1 MVLSTSWLLQ
11 YIKSLLRLHDPSIEP
26 GALLSKNLWDYRW
39 GKGKEEP
46 GTRLLTPVVETWYH
60 KQITA
65 W

>member
-11 YIKSLLRLHDPSIEP
+11 YIKSLLGLQDPSVES
-26 GALLSKNLWDYRW
+26 GALLFENLWGDRW
-39 GKGKEEP
+39 GKGKEEL
-46 GTRLLTPVVETWYH
+46 GTRLLTPIMETWYH

>member
-11 YIKSLLRLHDPSIEP
+11 YIESLLRFHDPSVEP
-26 GALLSKNLWDYRW
+26 GALLPKNLWGDRW

-46 GTRLLTPVVETWYH
+46 DIRLLTPIMETWYH

-65 W
+65 S